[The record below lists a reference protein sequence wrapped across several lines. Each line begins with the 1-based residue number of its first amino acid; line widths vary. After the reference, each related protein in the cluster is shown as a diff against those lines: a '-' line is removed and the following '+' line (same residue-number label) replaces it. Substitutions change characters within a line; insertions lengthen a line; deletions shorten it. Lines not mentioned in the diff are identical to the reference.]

1 MYFRIIQPTEALR
14 PYISRYVFVSAE
26 GSTDSMTP
34 PSDDPRFVNGKHVQP
49 LLPNYGSMIFMRNV
63 TVEFLTRKGYDRSA
77 CLARKGYDN
86 CACNSV
92 TTAGLTLLGAN
103 EKTINL
109 TTLSGWFEGMFLDF
123 EPGGMHALLGTD
135 LQQLA
140 GKVITV
146 EKTDDEGLRTLDR
159 LFKQTS
165 QAEET
170 ATLIDAFFLGH
181 LPRKEDYRY
190 TRLLKVIAACD
201 AAKGNISVAEMA
213 AAACLGERQF
223 LRVFRSY
230 VGVSP
235 KQFIR
240 LRRFHK
246 SLQHMQHDTANG
258 QGVDLMQIA
267 LQHGYYD
274 LSHMA
279 MEFQQMGCVSP
290 SHFRMFG
297 IPLTDDFSI
306 FFA

>member
-1 MYFRIIQPTEALR
+1 MFYRIIQPTEALR

-26 GSTDSMTP
+26 GSTDTMTP

-63 TVEFLTRKGYDRSA
+63 TVDFSTRQESNHGPSNDI
-77 CLARKGYDN
+77 
-86 CACNSV
+86 
-92 TTAGLTLLGAN
+92 TTEGLTLLGAN
-103 EKTINL
+103 QKTIAL
-109 TTLSGWFEGMFLDF
+109 TTLRGWFDGMFLDF
-123 EPGGMHALLGTD
+123 EPGGMYALLGID

-140 GKVITV
+140 GKVVTV
-146 EKTDDEGLRTLDR
+146 ETTEDQGLRTLDR
-159 LFKQTS
+159 LFKQSS
-165 QAEET
+165 QAQEA

-181 LPRKEDYRY
+181 LPRKEDYHY
-190 TRLLKVIAACD
+190 SRLLKVIAACD
-201 AAKGNISVAEMA
+201 EAKGNISVAEMA
-213 AAACLGERQF
+213 SVACLGERQF
-223 LRVFRSY
+223 LRVFRTY

-246 SLQHMQHDTANG
+246 TLQHLQRDTAKG
-258 QGVDLMQIA
+258 QPVDLMQIA

-279 MEFQQMGCVSP
+279 MEFQQMGCISP
-290 SHFRMFG
+290 SHFRLFG
-297 IPLTDDFSI
+297 IPLTDDFSA